1 MQNNGGAEAEKA
13 IMSRS
18 RTFRARVRVDWN
30 GDGLYQHILSDMSR
44 FVESATTDRALKGSL
59 PADIMLVEGSSAAQ
73 LSLTIGGEYNG
84 LSMTSV
90 FSPYNGLSPFYT
102 KDVIGAEVTYDIG
115 LDTVL
120 GTVWYPQFV
129 GNIAEVTPERLD
141 NTVDIRCLDRVEKL
155 RAPILT
161 PQWALSDYWA
171 NRGRKLGQLFDT
183 QNVIQMCLQ
192 QADTSASGRRP
203 TTRAEYAAIFGTGE
217 GYKMLFV
224 SGANGHVPTTG
235 WWDNGQAVPIA
246 NVEGGVVNYTK
257 NGPVHPLS
265 PETTNKPYAFA
276 GFGSNPDN
284 IYQKYWMTDRFETSI
299 NSEFFVGGVLNIAAG
314 FPNATWHLTAPDTA
328 ILSYRIGEMRRFDI
342 MVGNGQMW
350 MRFVNENNGFSNITP
365 KLNIPTGVDNV
376 EFFGH
381 LDATGGSGTRAY
393 MRVGNNNNGGWQYI
407 SNGFQPPTNYDPLTG
422 LLQINRNMSI
432 SDVCVSVNYCPG
444 GAETAANNELPLW
457 RVPKY
462 AAALDPGL
470 NRFSFIPDGLTGKDA
485 WEIVTAVAGAEFG
498 SVFWDEGG
506 VFHFWNYNT
515 IKARQNTIVR
525 TLDVDQ
531 IADLKITNSLD
542 SVRNALSVGL
552 KKRQAASQTNVYKSN
567 SVDQFYVPANT
578 IAFFDIQVD
587 DVQFMEPRFL
597 ERFTKLPTSSPGGA
611 GAQYRQW
618 NEWVTH
624 GYVFQLLEVDGWK
637 ELDATNATLDVS
649 AWYTRDGIMRVRIFN
664 AYSRACRLAMSNTPT
679 VGNADSTPACWIG
692 GTFINDQP
700 VLGITTRDNASI
712 SKYGQRNYQ
721 ATGDWYQE
729 YYNANGLANVLLAR
743 TTKPIPT
750 TDQIT
755 IAGDP
760 RLQLGDTVQLN
771 DSDGLGE
778 QLRAQITGIN
788 RKFEKSKGLTD
799 VLTVELLRPAGLGIW
814 DSSQYGR
821 WDQSLIWN

>member
-13 IMSRS
+13 IMARS

-30 GDGLYQHILSDMSR
+30 GDGLYQHALSDMSR
-44 FVESATTDRALKGSL
+44 FVESVSTDRALKGSL
-59 PADIMLVEGSSAAQ
+59 PADIMLVEGSAAAQ
-73 LSLTIGGEYNG
+73 LSLTIGGEYQG

-90 FSPYNGLSPFYT
+90 FSPYNGLSALYT
-102 KDVIGAEVTYDIG
+102 KDVIGAEVAYDIG

-120 GTVWYPQFV
+120 GTVWYPQFI
-129 GNIAEVTPERLD
+129 GNITEVTPERGD
-141 NTVDIRCLDRVEKL
+141 NTVDIRALDRVEKL
-155 RAPILT
+155 RVPVLA

-171 NRGRKLGQLFDT
+171 NRGLKRGQLIDT
-183 QNVIQMCLQ
+183 QNIIQMCLQ

-203 TTRAEYAAIFGTGE
+203 ATRTEYAKAFGSGE

-265 PETTNKPYAFA
+265 PEVTNKPYAFA

-299 NSEFFVGGVLNIAAG
+299 NSDFFIGGVLNIDPAFANG
-314 FPNATWHLTAPDTA
+314 SWHLTAPDTV
-328 ILSYRIGEMRRFDI
+328 ILSYRLGEKRRVDI
-342 MVGNGQMW
+342 MVGTGQMW
-350 MRFVNENNGFSNITP
+350 IRFVNENNGFSNVTP
-365 KLNIPTGVDNV
+365 KLNIPTGVNNV
-376 EFFGH
+376 EFFAH
-381 LDATGGSGTRAY
+381 IDATSESGTRAY
-393 MRVGNNNNGGWQYI
+393 MRVGGNAHSGWQYI
-407 SNGFQPPTNYDPLTG
+407 SNGYPGDSNYDPLTG

-432 SDVCVSVNYCPG
+432 SDVCVTVNYHPNI
-444 GAETAANNELPLW
+444 TAAQDETPLW

-470 NRFSFIPDGLTGKDA
+470 NRFSFVPDGLTGKDA
-485 WEIVTAVAGAEFG
+485 WTVITEVAGAEFG

-506 VFHFWNYNT
+506 MLHFWNYNT
-515 IKARQNTIVR
+515 IKARQATIVR

-542 SVRNALSVGL
+542 SVRNSYSVQV
-552 KKRQAASQTNVYKSN
+552 KKRQAASQINVYKSN
-567 SVDQFYVPANT
+567 SVDQFYCPGGGQIV
-578 IAFFDIQVD
+578 FYDIQVD
-587 DVQFMEPRFL
+587 DIQFMEPRFL
-597 ERFTKLPTSSPGGA
+597 SRYTKFPTGTPA
-611 GAQYRQW
+611 GDNFPQW

-624 GYVFQLLEVDGWK
+624 GYVMQLLYGDGWREPNFSNVK
-637 ELDATNATLDVS
+637 LDVA

-664 AYSRACRLAMSNTPT
+664 PWAETARLAVSNTPT

-692 GTFINDQP
+692 GTAINEQA
-700 VLGITTRDNASI
+700 VLGITSRDDASI
-712 SKYGQRNYQ
+712 GKYGQRNYQ
-721 ATGDWYQE
+721 ASGDWYQE
-729 YYNANGLANVLLAR
+729 YYNSNGLASVLLSR

-750 TDQIT
+750 TDQIV

-760 RLQLGDTVQLN
+760 RLQLGDTIQLN
-771 DSDGLGE
+771 DIDGLGE

-788 RKFEKSKGLTD
+788 RKFNRDKGLTD

>member
-1 MQNNGGAEAEKA
+1 MQNNGGAAAEAA

-18 RTFRARVRVDWN
+18 RSFRARLRVDWN
-30 GDGLYQHILSDMSR
+30 GNGLYTHALSDMSLYI
-44 FVESATTDRALKGSL
+44 EKISTDRALKGSL
-59 PADIMLVEGSSAAQ
+59 PSDILLVEGSAAAE
-73 LSLTIGGEYNG
+73 LNVDIGGEYNR
-84 LSMTSV
+84 LSMAAI
-90 FSPYNGLSPFYT
+90 FSPYNGLSPLYT
-102 KDVIGAEVTYDIG
+102 KDVINAEVRYDIG
-115 LDTVL
+115 LDTAL

-129 GNIAEVTPERLD
+129 GNIVAVTPERKD
-141 NTVDIRCLDRVEKL
+141 NSVRIRALDRVEKL
-155 RAPILT
+155 RAPLIV

-192 QADTSASGRRP
+192 QADTSASARRP
-203 TTRAEYAAIFGTGE
+203 TTRAEYAQFFGGE
-217 GYKMLFV
+217 GYKMLFI

-257 NGPVHPLS
+257 NGPVHPDS

-276 GFGSNPDN
+276 ALGSNPEN

-299 NSEFFVGGVLNIAAG
+299 NSEFYIGGVMNIAAG
-314 FPNATWHLTAPDTA
+314 FPNATWHTTAPDTV
-328 ILSYRIGEMRRFDI
+328 ILNYRIGEKRRIDI

-350 MRFVNENNGFSNITP
+350 LRFVNENNGFSNVTP

-376 EFFGH
+376 EFFAH
-381 LDATGGSGTRAY
+381 CDATQASGTRAY
-393 MRVGNNNNGGWQYI
+393 MRVGNNAHSGWQYI
-407 SNGFQPPTNYDPLTG
+407 SNGWPGDTNYDALTG
-422 LLQINRNMSI
+422 LLQVQRNI
-432 SDVCVSVNYCPG
+432 SLSDICVAVNYFPDVKPA
-444 GAETAANNELPLW
+444 AEEGPLW

-462 AAALDPGL
+462 AAALDPGI
-470 NRFSFIPDGLTGKDA
+470 NRFSFVPDGLTGKDA
-485 WEIVTAVAGAEFG
+485 WDVITAVAGAEFG

-515 IKARQNTIVR
+515 IKARQATVVR

-531 IADLKITNSLD
+531 VTDLKITNTLD
-542 SVRNALSVGL
+542 SVRNIYSVGV
-552 KKRQAASQTNVYKSN
+552 KKRQAASQINVYKSN
-567 SVDQFYVPANT
+567 SVDQFYTPAST
-578 IAFFDIQVD
+578 VAYFDIQVD

-597 ERFTKLPTSSPGGA
+597 SRFTKLPTNSPGGA
-611 GAQYRQW
+611 GAQYPQW

-624 GYVFQLLEVDGWK
+624 GYVFQLLETDGWK
-637 ELDATNATLDVS
+637 ELDATNATVDVS

-664 AYSRACRLAMSNTPT
+664 AYTRPLRLAMSSTPT
-679 VGNADSTPACWIG
+679 VGNSDSTPACWIG
-692 GTFINDQP
+692 GTAINDQP
-700 VLGITTRDNASI
+700 VLGITQRDSASI
-712 SKYGQRNYQ
+712 AKYGQRNYE

-729 YYNANGLANVLLAR
+729 YYNANGLANVLLSR

-760 RLQLGDTVQLN
+760 RLQLGDTVALN
-771 DSDGLGE
+771 DSNGFGE

-788 RKFEKSKGLTD
+788 RTFDIDKGLTD
-799 VLTVELLRPAGLGIW
+799 VLTVELLRPAGQGIW